1 MISATKSY
9 IEMIEPKSQIMNRY
23 IETNRLRLDSTD
35 LWYRQRADAELDTG
49 KRKWLRKYSRR
60 LLRLWR
66 QRQTPLGV
74 APVYIGQIEKDLAR
88 FYDDPLKRRFI
99 ETTYY

>member
-1 MISATKSY
+1 L
-9 IEMIEPKSQIMNRY
+9 IEKIELESQMMSTY
-23 IETNRLRLDSTD
+23 IETNRMEFDSTN
-35 LWYRQRADAELDTG
+35 LWYRQRANAELDAG
-49 KRKWLRKYSRR
+49 KRKWLEKYSRR

-74 APVYIGQIEKDLAR
+74 TPVYIGQIEKDLAR

>member
-1 MISATKSY
+1 MST
-9 IEMIEPKSQIMNRY
+9 Y
-23 IETNRLRLDSTD
+23 IETNCVAKVNRDS
-35 LWYRQRADAELDTG
+35 WYRQRANTELDTG

-60 LLRLWR
+60 LLRIWL

-74 APVYIGQIEKDLAR
+74 TPVYIGQIEKDLAR
-88 FYDDPLKRRFI
+88 FYDDPLKRRFV

>member
-1 MISATKSY
+1 MST
-9 IEMIEPKSQIMNRY
+9 Y
-23 IETNRLRLDSTD
+23 IETNCVDKVNRDS
-35 LWYRQRADAELDTG
+35 WYRQRANTELDTG

-60 LLRLWR
+60 LLRIWL

-74 APVYIGQIEKDLAR
+74 TPVYIGQIEKDLAR
-88 FYDDPLKRRFI
+88 FYDDPLKRRFV

>member
-1 MISATKSY
+1 
-9 IEMIEPKSQIMNRY
+9 MNTNV
-23 IETNRLRLDSTD
+23 ETNWMEVDGTD
-35 LWYRQRADAELDTG
+35 LWYLQRSNAELDAG
-49 KRKWLRKYSRR
+49 RRKWLQKYSRR

-66 QRQTPLGV
+66 QRQTPLGI

-88 FYDDPLKRRFI
+88 FYDDPLKRMFI